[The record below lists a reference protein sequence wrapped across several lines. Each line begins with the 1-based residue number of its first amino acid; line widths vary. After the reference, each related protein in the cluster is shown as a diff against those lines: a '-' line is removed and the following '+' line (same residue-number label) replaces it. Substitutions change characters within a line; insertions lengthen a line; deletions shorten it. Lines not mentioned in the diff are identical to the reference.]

1 MPVTVPRFFVTR
13 GEDKSGINIRDHPT
27 PPPDWGTPARD
38 WRVSARNGKSRAA
51 RVRNGE
57 ETAAARIGAED
68 LFERRFAAARAAV
81 ARVEARVNASPRV
94 IAANARQPPSDSD
107 F

>member
-1 MPVTVPRFFVTR
+1 MMSNPRQAF
-13 GEDKSGINIRDHPT
+13 PL
-27 PPPDWGTPARD
+27 PPPAYLPRPPSSPAP
-38 WRVSARNGKSRAA
+38 SATASPLRARSLA
-51 RVRNGE
+51 E